1 MLTGA
6 TDMAQLRGKGVPSY
20 GIGPV
25 VGMRALD
32 AAMQAAGSLGI
43 GIALA
48 TVLGFTVGIAT
59 IIAVSL
65 SGYYE
70 LNLGDSEVLGL
81 FLAVIACGY
90 AAANSHL
97 SPADR

>member
-1 MLTGA
+1 MLFRSYIHYA
-6 TDMAQLRGKGVPSY
+6 AERGVPTMLMLVWLLAQSL
-20 GIGPV
+20 V
-25 VGMRALD
+25 DFARALR
-32 AAMQAAGSLGI
+32 QAARENQWVLQGA
-43 GIALA
+43 IAA
-48 TVLGFTVGIAT
+48 

-65 SGYYE
+65 SGFYE